1 MPQSNEVLHIYTM
14 TIQDLQNFLARVQ
27 IALDERFGKNANK
40 EVSVLSGMTKL
51 TEEVWELAEQV
62 MIWKWRQDTRK
73 WVYNPDALWAEVADV
88 IFSVCMIAQALD
100 IDIEQAIQMK
110 KKKIEEKFGMENI

>member
-1 MPQSNEVLHIYTM
+1 M
-14 TIQDLQNFLARVQ
+14 TIQYIDQFLRKVQ
-27 IALDERFGKNANK
+27 IALNKRFGKNATK

-62 MIWKWRQDTRK
+62 MIWKWRQDDRK
-73 WVYNPDALWAEVADV
+73 WLYEKENLWAEVADV

-100 IDIEQAIQMK
+100 VDIEQSIQ
-110 KKKIEEKFGMENI
+110 KKIEKIQGKFDIE